1 MRRRDPQ
8 DDAEDFRDDAPPG
21 LFLSRRGNWFHD
33 GQRVGHERLEALLT
47 SAVARDPG
55 GGLIVTTG
63 RDTLPFVAE
72 DAPCFVVAVAVDGAV
87 DGDGDGVGGAVV
99 VLNDGSREAL
109 DDVVVGADH
118 RWRMR
123 VKGGKFWALFLRA
136 AAQTLEAVLDDV
148 DGTIVIG
155 ATKKTLTTTQRTT
168 WSD

>member
-8 DDAEDFRDDAPPG
+8 DDAEDFRADAPAG

-72 DAPCFVVAVAVDGAV
+72 DAPCFVVAVDVHGVDVHGVDGT
-87 DGDGDGVGGAVV
+87 VV
-99 VLNDGSREAL
+99 ILNDGSREDL
-109 DDVVVGADH
+109 GDVVVGDDH

-123 VKGGKFWALFLRA
+123 VKGGKFWALFLRS
-136 AAQTLEAVLDDV
+136 AAQTLEGDLNDV

-155 ATKKTLTTTQRTT
+155 ATKKTLTTTQKTT